1 MEILFDYEI
10 LGYIAIC
17 IVSINLFPQIFLII
31 KNENAVSVSYTTYIM
46 NIISSLLLIIY
57 AYDFSLL
64 PILVGNVMILLTSL
78 TIVVLKY
85 KYS

>member
-78 TIVVLKY
+78 SIVVLKY